1 MKQTTEQWVHDQE
14 IRQQEHDRMVKKIEY
29 LIIFGFVPLIMALI
43 ERDTPW
49 WYFFCWVGWL
59 LLGWYWFDLAW
70 S

>member
-49 WYFFCWVGWL
+49 WVILF
-59 LLGWYWFDLAW
+59 LLGGMASSWLVLV
-70 S
+70 